1 MRSISFETSYLQSPA
16 GSCLASFGD
25 TKVICTASIQESV
38 PPFLEGRGSGWVTAE
53 YAMLPGSTST
63 RKRREIGKRDGR
75 SVEIQR
81 LIGRS
86 LRAAVDMKALGEVS
100 ILIDCDVLQADGGTR
115 TTAISGAWVALY
127 EALKVLSE
135 RQGTSGPD
143 HYLTGQLAAVSVG
156 IVNDAIVCDLDY
168 AHDSRAQV
176 DMNIVMKGDAFVEIQ
191 GTGEQGT
198 FSGEQMDQLV
208 ASARAGIQEIYG
220 AQRMALGIG

>member
-86 LRAAVDMKALGEVS
+86 LRAAVVMKALGEVS

-220 AQRMALGIG
+220 AQRVALGIG